1 MIVKREASILVVAL
15 IIINISSLLVLG
27 WWCRVSMSYDIILT
41 REQYYK
47 DFYVAEFVLFHCL
60 TDIKKNFSRFFRQ
73 SSFSST
79 PFFFE
84 VSDIAKRFYSNHTH
98 ISARC
103 SLEKWLGSQ
112 ALRVGIVLYRDEKAV
127 CSIRC
132 DLVQKQK
139 KVFIKHYTLGIF
151 V

>member
-103 SLEKWLGSQ
+103 SLE
-112 ALRVGIVLYRDEKAV
+112 IVLYRDEKAV